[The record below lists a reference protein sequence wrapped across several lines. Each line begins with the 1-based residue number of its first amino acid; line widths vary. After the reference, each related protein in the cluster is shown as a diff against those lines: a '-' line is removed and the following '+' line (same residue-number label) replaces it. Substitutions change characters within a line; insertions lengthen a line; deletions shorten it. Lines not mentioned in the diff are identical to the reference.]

1 MTMDKKPNEDVR
13 IGFYICHCG
22 HNIAAMVDCP
32 EVAKYVE
39 KLPGVTLSRDY
50 KYMCSDP
57 GQELIQKD
65 IREFKLNRVVVAS
78 CSPLLHEHTFRSA
91 TEAAGLNPFFF
102 HMVNIREH
110 NSWVHT
116 DRKEATEK
124 AKALSQAAIARVARH
139 KELAQKKV
147 P

>member
-1 MTMDKKPNEDVR
+1 MMKEQLNGEVR

-39 KLPGVTLSRDY
+39 KLPGVALSRDY

-78 CSPLLHEHTFRSA
+78 CSPLLHEHTFRGA
-91 TEAAGLNPFFF
+91 TAAGSSTGLAGCTCRP
-102 HMVNIREH
+102 
-110 NSWVHT
+110 
-116 DRKEATEK
+116 
-124 AKALSQAAIARVARH
+124 ALQVSRRARARRAAPTRLR
-139 KELAQKKV
+139 
-147 P
+147 PTG

>member
-1 MTMDKKPNEDVR
+1 MMKAQLNGDVR

-39 KLPGVTLSRDY
+39 KLPGVALSREY

-65 IREFKLNRVVVAS
+65 IHELKLNRVVVAS
-78 CSPLLHEHTFRSA
+78 CSPLLHESTFRGA
-91 TEAAGLNPFFF
+91 TSKAGLNQFFMQ
-102 HMVNIREH
+102 MVNIRE
-110 NSWVHT
+110 NASWVHI
-116 DRKEATEK
+116 DKAEATEK
-124 AKALSQAAIARVARH
+124 AKDLSRAAIHRVAF
-139 KELAQKKV
+139 
-147 P
+147 